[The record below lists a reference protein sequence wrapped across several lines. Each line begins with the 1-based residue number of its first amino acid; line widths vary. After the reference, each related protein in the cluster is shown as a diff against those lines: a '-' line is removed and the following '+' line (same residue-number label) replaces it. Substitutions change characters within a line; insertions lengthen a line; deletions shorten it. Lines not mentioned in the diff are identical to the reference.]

1 MDADHA
7 GGSKIFERLPRR
19 GIEDLE
25 SRSVAA
31 PCGLAEKPLDT
42 RTIDNVLQNYHE
54 DRRRRTGHP
63 GLVAMGEAVAEKRL
77 GARRKMRGGI
87 RGGDFFGNSPHPPAP
102 HTLT

>member
-7 GGSKIFERLPRR
+7 GGSKIFERLQRR

-31 PCGLAEKPLDT
+31 PCGLVEKPLDT
-42 RTIDNVLQNYHE
+42 RAIDNVSQNYHE

-63 GLVAMGEAVAEKRL
+63 GLVAMGDAVAENRP
-77 GARRKMRGGI
+77 GARGKMRGGI
-87 RGGDFFGNSPHPPAP
+87 GGWDFYGNSLSWRGQH
-102 HTLT
+102 